1 MNVFDKLVMD
11 YFFGVVFG
19 SLGSAEILKH
29 QQDARNAR
37 TRHDMDSSWCPRL
50 SAWDCRA
57 NRVFF
62 SRALPRALIGWS
74 INAY

>member
-37 TRHDMDSSWCPRL
+37 TRDRG
-50 SAWDCRA
+50 
-57 NRVFF
+57 
-62 SRALPRALIGWS
+62 SRG
-74 INAY
+74 